1 MFYVKLALNNI
12 KQSYKYF
19 APFFLVSVTTFLFSG
34 ITLLILLSP
43 AAKSMG
49 TGTTALGLAN
59 TVLSIF
65 AAIMCLYSYNFLLK
79 QRNQE
84 FGLYNILGMNK
95 KQIIW
100 LSSIELTIIYLV
112 TMVLGVILSLVFA
125 NFFNLIFINLVHYD
139 QLNFS
144 VNPKAFTINI
154 LLFAAIFVLLEVV
167 SAIRIYRSSALN
179 LFSNQS
185 QGEREPKG
193 NIILAFIGILALGYG
208 YYLSVSSVNLSALT
222 GIVRFFKAILAVILG
237 TYLFYISFITWYL
250 KFRRKSKR
258 YFYKPEHF
266 VTTSQ
271 MIFRMKQNAVG
282 LANITLLAIMAF
294 VTVFS
299 TAALY
304 TSNENLVQMSYP
316 KNTMIDF
323 YKVTN
328 RKEVQDLVKTK
339 AVEPLKKADK
349 NFHKS
354 FDQYQ
359 SVSFAVPYGRLK
371 TLKVKPSFISKN
383 PYEHMDKVGVVEVVT
398 QDDFRKVGNKVK
410 QLAADEVAFYDYNL
424 NKSFQF
430 DTVNWLGQHYKK
442 AASVKS
448 IKNMKIAN
456 IGIPAGLLIV
466 SDDSVM
472 AAMTEIYNKSAVSP
486 SNYSYSAYA
495 NLSKKEQQV
504 LMDISRK
511 NGGALINQKKG
522 LFADLSTAQSYREEV
537 LKLSGGFLF
546 TGFLL
551 GIAFLLGAALIIY
564 YKQLSE
570 GTQDKRS
577 YTILQ
582 EVGMSLK
589 QVKQTINSQII
600 LVFFMPLAIA
610 IMHFIFALPILKQLL
625 LIFGVQGDRLI
636 YTVSALTISGI
647 LVIYFIIYKITSRT
661 YYKLIER

>member
-1 MFYVKLALNNI
+1 M
-12 KQSYKYF
+12 
-19 APFFLVSVTTFLFSG
+19 
-34 ITLLILLSP
+34 LSP

-59 TVLSIF
+59 IVLTIF

-100 LSSIELTIIYLV
+100 LSTIELAIVYLV
-112 TMVLGVILSLVFA
+112 TMVLGVILSMVFA
-125 NFFNLIFINLVHYD
+125 NFFNLIFVNLVHYN

-144 VNPKAFTINI
+144 VNPKAFIVNI
-154 LLFAAIFVLLEVV
+154 LLFAAVFVLLEAV
-167 SAIRIYRSSALN
+167 SAIRIHRASALN
-179 LFSNQS
+179 LFGNQS

-193 NIILAFIGILALGYG
+193 NIILAFIGVLALGYG
-208 YYLSVSSVNLSALT
+208 YYLSVSSANLSALT
-222 GIVRFFKAILAVILG
+222 GIVRFFQAILAVILG

-299 TAALY
+299 TVALY
-304 TSNENLVQMSYP
+304 TSNENLVQMNYP

-323 YKVTN
+323 YHISN
-328 RKEVQDLVKTK
+328 RKEVEDLVETK
-339 AVEPLKKADK
+339 AVLPLKQADK
-349 NFHKS
+349 TFHKS

-359 SVSFAVPYGRLK
+359 SVNFAVPYGQFK
-371 TLKVKPSFISKN
+371 TLNVRRSFVSNSPSYKN
-383 PYEHMDKVGVVEVVT
+383 IDKVGAIEIIT
-398 QDDFRKVGNKVK
+398 QDDFRKLGNKVK
-410 QLAADEVAFYDYNL
+410 QLAADEVAFYN
-424 NKSFQF
+424 NNQNQSFHF
-430 DTVNWLGQHYKK
+430 DKVNWLGQHYKK
-442 AASVKS
+442 VASVKS
-448 IKNMKIAN
+448 IKNMKTSNIAV
-456 IGIPAGLLIV
+456 PAGLLIV

-472 AAMTEIYNKSAVSP
+472 AAMTKAYNQLARTP
-486 SNYSYSAYA
+486 STYSYCAYA

-504 LMDISRK
+504 LIGLAKK
-511 NGGALINQKKG
+511 NGGALIKQKSG
-522 LFADLSTAQSYREEV
+522 LFAVLSTAQAYREEA
-537 LKLSGGFLF
+537 LKMSGGFLF

-577 YTILQ
+577 YKILQ

-589 QVKQTINSQII
+589 QVKKTINSQII
-600 LVFFMPLAIA
+600 LVFFMPLAVA
-610 IMHFIFALPILKQLL
+610 IIHFIFALPILKQLL
-625 LIFGVQGDRLI
+625 LLFGVQSDRLI

-647 LVIYFIIYKITSRT
+647 LIVYFVIYKITSRT